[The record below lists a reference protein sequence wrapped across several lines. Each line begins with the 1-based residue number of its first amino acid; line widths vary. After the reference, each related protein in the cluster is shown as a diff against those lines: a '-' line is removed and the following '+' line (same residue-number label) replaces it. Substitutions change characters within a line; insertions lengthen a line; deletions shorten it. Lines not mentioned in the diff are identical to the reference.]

1 MLLKFEQGREGL
13 RVVVLFKSKEKIKKI
28 RVKIMPKILIRNIL

>member
-1 MLLKFEQGREGL
+1 MLLKFEQGRERL
-13 RVVVLFKSKEKIKKI
+13 RVVVLSKSKEKIKKI